1 MGDEFKRS
9 LQSYSIH
16 HQLWI
21 KSPSSRSQLMVRMLY
36 EIGLPSPLF
45 FLLSSFSLRKRR
57 REKRRVDGEVNPGGH
72 VLGGRS
78 PHTKK
83 RKTSAQN
90 TAQDRD
96 FTIRYRPSPGLPQNI
111 RIRGASGRTVS
122 ISSIPRA
129 LTYSTKKGRKRIVLW
144 LMTGRNRRD
153 NVWTSR
159 SWWNR
164 QTNRRKT
171 QSGEFHF
178 MI

>member
-1 MGDEFKRS
+1 VDQIS
-9 LQSYSIH
+9 VDDA
-16 HQLWI
+16 
-21 KSPSSRSQLMVRMLY
+21 VRDWA
-36 EIGLPSPLF
+36 SF
-45 FLLSSFSLRKRR
+45 STLLSSFLFFFFFNQRKKKKEE
-57 REKRRVDGEVNPGGH
+57 EKRRVDGEVNPGGH

-111 RIRGASGRTVS
+111 RIRGASGRSWTVS

-144 LMTGRNRRD
+144 LMTVGIEEITFGRPDHGGTARQIEERHNLASS
-153 NVWTSR
+153 TS
-159 SWWNR
+159 
-164 QTNRRKT
+164 
-171 QSGEFHF
+171 
-178 MI
+178 